1 MDVYRCKGVLN
12 ILDSDELHTLQVI
25 ITSHVS
31 VFLETLTNHF
41 WYNTNMHC
49 HEPVIENFVLLNAV
63 QAVRE
68 IYDIVPSRAWKK
80 EENRMNRIVFIGNVV
95 WKLVSHS

>member
-1 MDVYRCKGVLN
+1 M
-12 ILDSDELHTLQVI
+12 
-25 ITSHVS
+25 
-31 VFLETLTNHF
+31 
-41 WYNTNMHC
+41 
-49 HEPVIENFVLLNAV
+49 LLNVV

-95 WKLVSHS
+95 WKLASHS